1 MQVHFFSHGHTADD
15 EPISINEAF
24 YLIENQESI
33 KDDEET
39 YLGFT
44 HSKDAILQFIRLDK
58 ERWILD
64 IPIFDGNDHLG
75 SLTTEVS
82 HSYVFII
89 TGEFFESTPF
99 QLAIIDKDYESL
111 EKISQKRW
119 SLVYSK
125 ITEA

>member
-1 MQVHFFSHGHTADD
+1 MAED
-15 EPISINEAF
+15 EPVSIDEAF

-58 ERWILD
+58 ARWILD
-64 IPIFDGNDHLG
+64 IPTYEGTEYMG
-75 SLTTEVS
+75 SLTCEIS

-89 TGEFFESTPF
+89 LSEFFESTPF
-99 QLAIIDKDYESL
+99 QQAIIKKNYESL
-111 EKISQKRW
+111 KKISQERW
-119 SLVYSK
+119 KLAFSLIS
-125 ITEA
+125 EE